1 MVLKWWLCLLLG
13 GMLNLPATAQQK
25 TAPRVNLKVEKT
37 SLIRAIEALRSQTRY
52 NFLFN
57 SKDLQPYTDIS
68 VHLQSV
74 TLQQALDSLLIGRK
88 TGLGYTI
95 DGETVVIPTPNPAA
109 GKYANGRNSG
119 RNPARRPVCL
129 KRIFT

>member
-1 MVLKWWLCLLLG
+1 
-13 GMLNLPATAQQK
+13 MLNLPATAQQK

-95 DGETVVIPTPNPAA
+95 DGETVVIRKNR
-109 GKYANGRNSG
+109 YRSSNRV
-119 RNPARRPVCL
+119 R
-129 KRIFT
+129 

>member
-1 MVLKWWLCLLLG
+1 MVA
-13 GMLNLPATAQQK
+13 LPVAGRNVESSGYRQQK

-74 TLQQALDSLLIGRK
+74 TLQPG
-88 TGLGYTI
+88 
-95 DGETVVIPTPNPAA
+95 
-109 GKYANGRNSG
+109 
-119 RNPARRPVCL
+119 AR
-129 KRIFT
+129 

>member
-1 MVLKWWLCLLLG
+1 MVA
-13 GMLNLPATAQQK
+13 LPVAGRNVESSGYRPAENGT
-25 TAPRVNLKVEKT
+25 PVNLKVEKT

-74 TLQQALDSLLIGRK
+74 TLQPG
-88 TGLGYTI
+88 
-95 DGETVVIPTPNPAA
+95 
-109 GKYANGRNSG
+109 
-119 RNPARRPVCL
+119 AR
-129 KRIFT
+129 

>member
-1 MVLKWWLCLLLG
+1 MKKNYLRQISCLGRMVLKWWLCLLLG

-57 SKDLQPYTDIS
+57 SKDLQPYRAED
-68 VHLQSV
+68 
-74 TLQQALDSLLIGRK
+74 G
-88 TGLGYTI
+88 TGVYHR
-95 DGETVVIPTPNPAA
+95 
-109 GKYANGRNSG
+109 GRNSG
-119 RNPARRPVCL
+119 DPEKTDAGATVYSERPSD
-129 KRIFT
+129 R